1 MLYDIVIGSPTC
13 PLNHPWI
20 KGGCEM
26 MNSYVFVIQKAHV
39 TKIREKIIKNYNL
52 SISLEITITLG
63 SIEGFFLNQALFS
76 RKKVIKSVNFLFQVF
91 SV

>member
-26 MNSYVFVIQKAHV
+26 MNSYVFVIQSTRV
-39 TKIREKIIKNYNL
+39 IENREKMIKIYNL
-52 SISLEITITLG
+52 SISLEMMYPRG
-63 SIEGFFLNQALFS
+63 SVKENFLDRALFS
-76 RKKVIKSVNFLFQVF
+76 RKAVNTSVNFLFQVF